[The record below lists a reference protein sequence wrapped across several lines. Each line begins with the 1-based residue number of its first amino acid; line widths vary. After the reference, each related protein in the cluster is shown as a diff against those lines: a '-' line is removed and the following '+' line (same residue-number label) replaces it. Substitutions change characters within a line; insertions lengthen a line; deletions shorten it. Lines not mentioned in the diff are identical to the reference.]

1 MWIPRDLLR
10 IPFVEVVERPEEMAE
25 EPMSRRVTLPVRTRR
40 SLRSAGLSVT
50 IARGVVNVTAF
61 TGVGITALTT
71 VGDFVFGAVGS
82 AMADG
87 SACSVLT
94 GSSGDGSRLSIAAS
108 AG

>member
-71 VGDFVFGAVGS
+71 VGVSLGLLVMRWQTALHAQCLQVVLE
-82 AMADG
+82 MALD
-87 SACSVLT
+87 
-94 GSSGDGSRLSIAAS
+94 
-108 AG
+108 

>member
-25 EPMSRRVTLPVRTRR
+25 EPMSRRVMLPVRTRR

-71 VGDFVFGAVGS
+71 VGDFALGPLVLRWQTALNAQCLQVVLE
-82 AMADG
+82 MALD
-87 SACSVLT
+87 
-94 GSSGDGSRLSIAAS
+94 
-108 AG
+108 